1 MTNNIPDIKGDRV
14 LVCPLNWGLGH
25 ASRCIPI
32 IKELVKRGKK
42 VLVGAEGASL
52 VLLIKELQGIDIERF
67 IEINGISLRYS
78 KGNSQTWAIVK
89 HLPGWLGK
97 ITDEHKEIEK
107 IVKERD
113 IDTVISDNRFGAW
126 CRKAHSIYITHQVMI
141 KTPKGFRWA
150 EPIIRWIHGRII
162 RKYDE
167 CWIPDREQDGISGDL
182 SHKHKLQG
190 NCKFIGTLSRLADI
204 EPCAISPDEQ
214 ADTVAII
221 SGPEPQRSIFEKEVI
236 DSQKGRNEKTLI
248 IRGLPQNSETQT
260 DGNITLAPHMDAAAI
275 KAQLFGA
282 KRIICRSGYSTMMD
296 LDAIG
301 VSAEICPT
309 PGQSEQEYL
318 AEYLTGKN
326 IHRKWE
332 R

>member
-67 IEINGISLRYS
+67 IEINGISLKYS

-107 IVKERD
+107 IVEERD

-126 CRKAHSIYITHQVMI
+126 C
-141 KTPKGFRWA
+141 
-150 EPIIRWIHGRII
+150 
-162 RKYDE
+162 
-167 CWIPDREQDGISGDL
+167 IPLRQ
-182 SHKHKLQG
+182 
-190 NCKFIGTLSRLADI
+190 R
-204 EPCAISPDEQ
+204 
-214 ADTVAII
+214 
-221 SGPEPQRSIFEKEVI
+221 PE
-236 DSQKGRNEKTLI
+236 
-248 IRGLPQNSETQT
+248 
-260 DGNITLAPHMDAAAI
+260 
-275 KAQLFGA
+275 
-282 KRIICRSGYSTMMD
+282 ICRGSCLPLWRD
-296 LDAIG
+296 I
-301 VSAEICPT
+301 SALPDKSWY
-309 PGQSEQEYL
+309 Q
-318 AEYLTGKN
+318 A
-326 IHRKWE
+326 RM
-332 R
+332 